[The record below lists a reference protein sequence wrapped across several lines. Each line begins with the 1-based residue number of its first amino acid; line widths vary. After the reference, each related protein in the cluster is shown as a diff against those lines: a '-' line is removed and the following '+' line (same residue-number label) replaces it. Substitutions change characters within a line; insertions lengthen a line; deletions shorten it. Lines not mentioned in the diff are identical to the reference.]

1 MENKFETGI
10 CGTGVVCL
18 EDVEEEEE
26 DADDDVEVQEVT
38 VLFLHFW
45 CNSCE
50 PAATRGTH
58 GRAGAD

>member
-1 MENKFETGI
+1 M
-10 CGTGVVCL
+10 CL